1 MGRFTYG
8 PKITVDFDDR
18 VLAHLQTVISAK
30 LRRNESCMFTWIDD
44 DSTGDGRTSVW
55 LNPSTALGFKYFG
68 KRSPRINRQ
77 WIELLMLSANS
88 VGGLHIVP
96 EPPETPDE
104 VLVNGNGHHH
114 HEQEH

>member
-18 VLAHLQTVISAK
+18 VLVHLQTVISAK
-30 LRRNESCMFTWIDD
+30 LRRGESFMFTWIDD

-55 LNPSTALGFKYFG
+55 LHPATAIGFKYFG
-68 KRSPRINRQ
+68 KRVPHINRQ

-96 EPPETPDE
+96 EPPEAPE
-104 VLVNGNGHHH
+104 EIPVNGHGQRHT
-114 HEQEH
+114 EQEH